1 MRSVG
6 AVDGRL
12 DRERRLTN
20 RRKGMRARRGLG
32 RPLAGLALAAAA
44 IAAIVVTA
52 AGAGTIRGTA
62 RNDVLRGSAAADKLF
77 GNAGNDKLYGLA
89 GNDYLNGGV
98 GNDVL
103 SGGPGADTL
112 VCGPGRDTAL
122 ADARDKIG
130 TDCETVQGV
139 PKPTVSVEDYSLA
152 EGSSG
157 SQPALFTVNLSPA
170 SPLRVTVAYAT
181 ANGTAT
187 AGTDYTATSGT
198 LVFAPGETSMSVDVP
213 VIGDTTLE
221 PDETFMLTLSNPV
234 NATLGTATATGTI
247 TNDDV
252 ATASPGH
259 YNGSIAGSGNI
270 DFDVAADGHTVTKLT
285 LLFYISCDN
294 GAAGL
299 LSLTYYA
306 NASIASDLSFD
317 ASGSGNNFQVVLKG
331 KFDNATNSAAG
342 TLQVHL
348 SESGVS
354 CDTGVESWTA
364 NRQ

>member
-1 MRSVG
+1 MEAGDMERKRTVP
-6 AVDGRL
+6 GRQL
-12 DRERRLTN
+12 
-20 RRKGMRARRGLG
+20 AALG
-32 RPLAGLALAAAA
+32 LAGATVAA
-44 IAAIVVTA
+44 ILVAS
-52 AGAGTIRGTA
+52 AGAGTIRGTPRA
-62 RNDVLRGSAAADKLF
+62 DTLRGSAKADKLY

-139 PKPTVSVEDYSLA
+139 PKPSVSVENVSLV
-152 EGSSG
+152 EGNSG
-157 SQPALFTVNLSPA
+157 SQPVSFTVSLGQA
-170 SPLRVTVAYAT
+170 SPLRITVAYAT

-187 AGTDYTATSGT
+187 AGTDYTAASGT
-198 LVFAPGETSMSVDVP
+198 VTFAPGETVETVDVP
-213 VIGDTTLE
+213 IVGDTTLE
-221 PDETFMLTLSNPV
+221 PDETFTLTLSNPV

-259 YNGSIAGSGNI
+259 YNGPISTSGNI
-270 DFDVAADGHTVTKLT
+270 DFDVSPDGRVVSGMT
-285 LLFYISCDN
+285 LLLYISCDN

-299 LSLTYYA
+299 IHFTYNGIGRIGPDLT
-306 NASIASDLSFD
+306 FD
-317 ASGSGNNFQVVLKG
+317 GSGSGSDFTIALKG
-331 KFDNATNSAAG
+331 KFDTATNTATG

-348 SESGVS
+348 SFSSTS
-354 CDTGVESWTA
+354 CDTGPATWTA
-364 NRQ
+364 TRQ